1 MAILPTEYFFCKY
14 LAVTAILLIK
24 QNPFALIVSAWC
36 PGGLTAQKIFLLN
49 LIKSSAAAIPEPQA
63 LSIASLLCGHN
74 KVSAYGSC
82 STPINPSFGIF
93 ENISS
98 TYFLGWT

>member
-24 QNPFALIVSAWC
+24 QNPFALTVYAWC

-63 LSIASLLCGHN
+63 RSIASLLWGHSN
-74 KVSAYGSC
+74 VSAYGSF
-82 STPINPSFGIF
+82 STPTNPTFGIF
-93 ENISS
+93 
-98 TYFLGWT
+98 